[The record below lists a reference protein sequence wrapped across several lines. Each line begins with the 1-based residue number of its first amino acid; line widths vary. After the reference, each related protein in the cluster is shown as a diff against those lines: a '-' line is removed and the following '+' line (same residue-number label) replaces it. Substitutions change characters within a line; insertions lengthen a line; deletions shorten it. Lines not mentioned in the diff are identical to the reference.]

1 MGVDELKERLKRAR
15 KTVAEARVVLYQYEK
30 KLENAVDQINYIQ
43 SRTRGFLSDLV
54 AELTASD

>member
-1 MGVDELKERLKRAR
+1 MDVDELKERLKRAR

-30 KLENAVDQINYIQ
+30 KLEHAVEQINYIQ

-54 AELTASD
+54 AELMGSD